1 MKMVTINMKQMES
14 QKEVCELLKRE
25 LDFPDD
31 FEGGLD
37 ELYAEL
43 LGMEENTC
51 VEMIQPEAGSP
62 LESFGK
68 EMESVVERAARAGYS
83 TRSKNSY
90 RSAGGRVCPQAW
102 GVDFKNKEKS
112 ASECLLAA
120 FLHRG

>member
-1 MKMVTINMKQMES
+1 MKMVTIDMKQMES

-25 LDFPDD
+25 LDSGRFG
-31 FEGGLD
+31 GGLD

-68 EMESVVERAARAGYS
+68 EMESVMERAAQ
-83 TRSKNSY
+83 T
-90 RSAGGRVCPQAW
+90 
-102 GVDFKNKEKS
+102 VDFREDRMYAVFADYEYIQKT
-112 ASECLLAA
+112 AW
-120 FLHRG
+120 

>member
-31 FEGGLD
+31 FGGAVMK
-37 ELYAEL
+37 LYAEL

-68 EMESVVERAARAGYS
+68 EMESVMERAAQ
-83 TRSKNSY
+83 T
-90 RSAGGRVCPQAW
+90 
-102 GVDFKNKEKS
+102 VDFREEECMQYLQI
-112 ASECLLAA
+112 SEYIS
-120 FLHRG
+120 RDSPE

>member
-1 MKMVTINMKQMES
+1 MKMVTIDMKQMES

-68 EMESVVERAARAGYS
+68 EMESVMERAAQTVDVREDRMYAVFADYEYIQK
-83 TRSKNSY
+83 T
-90 RSAGGRVCPQAW
+90 AW
-102 GVDFKNKEKS
+102 
-112 ASECLLAA
+112 
-120 FLHRG
+120 

>member
-1 MKMVTINMKQMES
+1 MKMVTIDMKQMES

-62 LESFGK
+62 LESV
-68 EMESVVERAARAGYS
+68 MERAAQ
-83 TRSKNSY
+83 T
-90 RSAGGRVCPQAW
+90 
-102 GVDFKNKEKS
+102 VDFREDRMYAVFADYEYIQKT
-112 ASECLLAA
+112 AW
-120 FLHRG
+120 

>member
-1 MKMVTINMKQMES
+1 MKQMES

-68 EMESVVERAARAGYS
+68 EMESGFQRGQ
-83 TRSKNSY
+83 N
-90 RSAGGRVCPQAW
+90 VCSICRLRIHSEDSLVAW
-102 GVDFKNKEKS
+102 N
-112 ASECLLAA
+112 
-120 FLHRG
+120 RT